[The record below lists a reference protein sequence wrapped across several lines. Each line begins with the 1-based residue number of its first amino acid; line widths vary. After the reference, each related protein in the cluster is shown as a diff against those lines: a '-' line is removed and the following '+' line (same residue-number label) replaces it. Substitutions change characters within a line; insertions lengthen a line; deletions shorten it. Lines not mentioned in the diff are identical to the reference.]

1 MFDLV
6 IRNGK
11 VVDGTG
17 RAAFAADV
25 AVEGGRI
32 AEVGAKLGRGRE
44 EIDAAGRLVT
54 PGFVDVHTHYDGQAT
69 WDSAL
74 APSFAHGVTTVVM
87 GNCGVGFAPVR
98 PGIERQQELIALME
112 GVEDIPGTALTE
124 GMDWRWESFPEYLDV
139 LAERKWSMDVGTQ
152 IPHGP
157 LRTYVMGERGV
168 NHEAATDAEI
178 AEMARLAA
186 EAVRAGALSFSTSRI
201 LGHQSTSGS
210 PVPGTH
216 AAREELLGIG
226 RAVGRAGGIVEIVP
240 GGSVGQ
246 AGFAIGTNEPKLYEE
261 LEWMDVLSRE
271 TGMAITFLIVEF
283 MENPDAWK
291 DALRWIEDANRRG
304 AKLRPQTA
312 GRPGGLLTGF
322 QGKHIFARRPTYVKL
337 ASRPLAERVRE
348 LGKPEVRA
356 AILAEDDLPPTS
368 TALMDSLHIFLK
380 RGIAA
385 IFPLGNPVDYEPTPD
400 RSVVAQA
407 TRDRVDPEARI
418 YDLMLEDGGQAML
431 LMPTLNYARGSH
443 DALYAMLSHPDSI
456 LGLADGGAHCNLI
469 CDASTPTYM
478 LTHWVRDRTR
488 GPRLALEHAVKKQT
502 SETAE
507 LYGLRDRGVIA
518 AGKRADLNVIDFDA
532 LSIPAPYVT
541 RDLPAGGQRFLQ
553 DAKGYAATI
562 VAGTVTRRDDQ
573 DTGARPGRLVR
584 GARAA

>member
-1 MFDLV
+1 
-6 IRNGK
+6 
-11 VVDGTG
+11 
-17 RAAFAADV
+17 
-25 AVEGGRI
+25 
-32 AEVGAKLGRGRE
+32 
-44 EIDAAGRLVT
+44 
-54 PGFVDVHTHYDGQAT
+54 
-69 WDSAL
+69 
-74 APSFAHGVTTVVM
+74 
-87 GNCGVGFAPVR
+87 
-98 PGIERQQELIALME
+98 
-112 GVEDIPGTALTE
+112 
-124 GMDWRWESFPEYLDV
+124 V

-152 IPHGP
+152 VPHGP

-168 NHEAATDAEI
+168 KHEAASDAEI

-226 RAVGRAGGIVEIVP
+226 RAVGRAGGIIEIVP

-337 ASRPLAERVRE
+337 AALPLAERVRE
-348 LGKPEVRA
+348 LRKPEVRA

-368 TALMDSLHIFLK
+368 AALMDSLHIFLK

-400 RSVVAQA
+400 QSVVAQA
-407 TRDRVDPEARI
+407 TRDGVDPEARI
-418 YDLMLEDGGQAML
+418 YDLMCEDEGKAML

-478 LTHWVRDRTR
+478 LTHWVRDRSR
-488 GPRLALEHAVKKQT
+488 GPRLTLEHAVKKQT

-518 AGKRADLNVIDFDA
+518 PGKRADLNVIDFDA
-532 LSIPAPYVT
+532 LHIPPPYVV
-541 RDLPAGGQRFLQ
+541 RDLPAGGQRMMQ
-553 DAKGYAATI
+553 DAKGYVATI

-584 GARAA
+584 GARAD